1 MEIYEKFFGSFV
13 GMERDNDKSRIDF
26 FRIFSNRLFFGH
38 LARVFPPQVEF
49 KHLPSGEKRFPACF
63 LSVHRFTRNKLIEMR
78 KEDKEASENKL
89 AYQYPFPSPPPSRG
103 ESSIHRSL
111 SIIHQIYSRNFT
123 KKQSLD
129 KCEYITIPFLVLERI
144 FQFFEKKTRS
154 SI

>member
-1 MEIYEKFFGSFV
+1 MKSFLAALSEWNEIMTSLVLIFFEF
-13 GMERDNDKSRIDF
+13 SRIVCSSD
-26 FRIFSNRLFFGH
+26 IWSECS
-38 LARVFPPQVEF
+38 PPQVEF

>member
-1 MEIYEKFFGSFV
+1 MKSFLAALSEWNEIMTSLVLIFFEF
-13 GMERDNDKSRIDF
+13 SRIVCSSD
-26 FRIFSNRLFFGH
+26 IWPEC
-38 LARVFPPQVEF
+38 PPQVEF

-111 SIIHQIYSRNFT
+111 SIIHQIYLRNFT
-123 KKQSLD
+123 KRQSLH
-129 KCEYITIPFLVLERI
+129 KCEYTIIPFLVLERI
-144 FQFFEKKTRS
+144 FQFREENS
-154 SI
+154 